1 MFREIAKWLR
11 WGWRLE
17 KFFSRVNKGSQ
28 SAGRNV
34 ERKPKFVIE
43 AFHFDA
49 GITQFRVD
57 PFDLD
62 SRVAKS
68 FEIRKTEK

>member
-1 MFREIAKWLR
+1 MASL
-11 WGWRLE
+11 GWRLE

-34 ERKPKFVIE
+34 E
-43 AFHFDA
+43 AFHFGA

-68 FEIRKTEK
+68 FEIRKTGK